1 MSYDAIIIGAG
12 HNGITAGIYLAK
24 AGFKT
29 LILEK
34 NEQAGGCI
42 RSGEITRPGF
52 IHDIYS
58 ANQNLFLNS
67 RFYSDFQDELAR
79 YGLKYAVSDQPYA
92 NVFPGEKS
100 LRIYCDQEKT
110 MQQLAAHD
118 ARDAEGWQV
127 LAEHFGGFAQYLLPL
142 LSARMPSAEAAG
154 MLSKA
159 VAKLGIDEVLKLVQI
174 IFSSTREL
182 ADGYLHSEE
191 AKALI
196 ASWGMHLDFGPNVS
210 GGAMFPFVESFANM
224 QNGMAF
230 VKGGASNMINAMLR
244 LYHSYGGEIRT
255 GTAVKEVLVK
265 HKKVQGVRVSGGA
278 QLQAKRV
285 LAITNPTNLF
295 TRLIAEGELPQGIVQ
310 KSRKFQYG
318 PGTMM
323 IHLAMSDK
331 TPWAGHEDLQDFA
344 YVHLGPYI
352 RDMDYTYTHSLNG
365 YLPESPMVICGQPAV
380 VDSSRTLGKEK
391 TLWLQIRT
399 LPAEI
404 RGDAAHKIAATNW
417 DETKE
422 AYADRVMDKLE
433 NYAPGIKQRVL
444 DRTVL
449 SPMDLQRDNPNLQGG
464 DSVAG
469 SHHIHQNFI
478 FRPFSGYSNYKT
490 PIDGLYMAGAS
501 TWPGGGTNAT
511 SGYLAA
517 KEMMKSAHKTSKLL
531 GTVAAAGGGLLLG
544 SYLLNRY
551 RGG

>member
-1 MSYDAIIIGAG
+1 MSYDVIIIGAG
-12 HNGITAGIYLAK
+12 HNGITAGIYLAR

-29 LILEK
+29 LLLEK

-42 RSGEITRPGF
+42 RSAEITRPGF

-67 RFYSDFQDELAR
+67 QVYNDFKDELAR
-79 YGLKYAVSDQPYA
+79 YGLKYAVSDKPYA

-100 LRIYCDQEKT
+100 LRVYQDQERT
-110 MQQLAAHD
+110 MQQLSAHD
-118 ARDAEGWQV
+118 PSDAEGWQV
-127 LAEHFGGFAQYLLPL
+127 LGDHFGGFAQYLLPL
-142 LSARMPSAEAAG
+142 LSTPMPSVEAAG
-154 MLSKA
+154 LLSKA

-182 ADGYLHSEE
+182 ADTYLHTDE

-230 VKGGASNMINAMLR
+230 VKGGASNMINAMLM
-244 LYHSYGGEIRT
+244 LYRSYGGEIRT
-255 GTAVKEVLVK
+255 GTVVEEVLVK
-265 HKKVQGVRVSGGA
+265 HKKVRGVRVSGGEQFSA
-278 QLQAKRV
+278 DKV
-285 LAITNPTNLF
+285 LAITNPTSLF
-295 TRLIAEGELPQGIVQ
+295 TQLIAEGELPQGIV
-310 KSRKFQYG
+310 KKAKKFQYG

-323 IHLAMSDK
+323 IHLAMNDK
-331 TPWAGHEDLQDFA
+331 TPWAGHADLQDFA

-352 RDMDYTYTHSLNG
+352 SDMDYTYTHSLNG
-365 YLPESPMVICGQPAV
+365 YLPESPMIICGQPAV

-404 RGDAAHKIAATNW
+404 RGDAANKIGATDW
-417 DETKE
+417 DEAKE
-422 AYADRVMDKLE
+422 AYADRVLDKME
-433 NYAPGIKQRVL
+433 SYAPGFRHRVL

-449 SPMDLQRDNPNLQGG
+449 SPLDLQRDNPNLQGG

-469 SHHIHQNFI
+469 SHHIHQNFV

-517 KEMMKSAHKTSKLL
+517 KEMIMAAHKNTKLV
-531 GTVAAAGGGLLLG
+531 GAVAAAGGGLLLG
-544 SYLLNRY
+544 GYLLNRF
-551 RGG
+551 RER

>member
-1 MSYDAIIIGAG
+1 
-12 HNGITAGIYLAK
+12 
-24 AGFKT
+24 
-29 LILEK
+29 
-34 NEQAGGCI
+34 
-42 RSGEITRPGF
+42 
-52 IHDIYS
+52 
-58 ANQNLFLNS
+58 
-67 RFYSDFQDELAR
+67 
-79 YGLKYAVSDQPYA
+79 
-92 NVFPGEKS
+92 
-100 LRIYCDQEKT
+100 